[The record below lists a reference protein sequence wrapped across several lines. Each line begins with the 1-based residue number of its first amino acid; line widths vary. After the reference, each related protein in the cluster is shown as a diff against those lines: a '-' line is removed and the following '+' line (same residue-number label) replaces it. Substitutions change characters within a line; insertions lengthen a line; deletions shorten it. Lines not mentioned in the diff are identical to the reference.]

1 LYIQHHRLGLLKP
14 QGTRQKR
21 RMANDMDKAK
31 QAILSHIF
39 FFFFFTKKK
48 EKRKKKKE
56 KRKKEKRKKKKKK
69 REWCENQQI
78 AWCRVPRF
86 PLIL

>member
-1 LYIQHHRLGLLKP
+1 LGLLKP

-31 QAILSHIF
+31 EANIRQNFFILFIF
-39 FFFFFTKKK
+39 FLRKKKKK
-48 EKRKKKKE
+48 EKRKK
-56 KRKKEKRKKKKKK
+56 KKEKRKKKKKK